1 MFVNATFIC
10 ETIFMRHRMPAKKR
24 VKKKAKRTV
33 KKAAKMKVV
42 KKSPFRWVVLI
53 LSIFVLAA
61 LVWAL
66 QREGTMILFM
76 GVFLSVIALLK
87 IADLKGFAHA
97 FMMYDIVAVKSKA
110 YAYIYPFIEAA
121 IGIAFLAT
129 WQITAAAWVLLVI
142 MAVGSIGVIR
152 NLTSKSP
159 VKCACLGTLINLPLT
174 KFTLFEDLTMVVMSL
189 MILFF

>member
-1 MFVNATFIC
+1 M
-10 ETIFMRHRMPAKKR
+10 KKR
-24 VKKKAKRTV
+24 VKKSAKRTV
-33 KKAAKMKVV
+33 NKKVV

-76 GVFLSVIALLK
+76 GVFLSVVALLK

-110 YAYIYPFIEAA
+110 YAFVYPFIEAA
-121 IGIAFLAT
+121 IGIAFLAQ
-129 WQITAAAWVLLVI
+129 WQITIAATVLLII
-142 MAVGSIGVIR
+142 MAIGSIGVIR